1 MENVSQILKKND
13 IEVNVAT
20 MSLPNAIAM
29 LSKLDKHEI
38 AALNGVDD
46 NGDLFMSFSIR
57 VAFRRGEEQHL
68 IDLFKVLEAAN
79 ANIYEQID
87 RNGFTYLDL
96 VFDEIFINNDRRDD
110 FFGKQLLVYLAN
122 KSPDINTKKSYRGL
136 NQVTHLMRAI
146 LVGNLAL
153 TKALLELNFDPSIR
167 DGDGLNCDDYI
178 QAKEKSLPEFCLNY
192 RAYLLSRKH
201 APNAVIRKSSRRL
214 L

>member
-46 NGDLFMSFSIR
+46 NGDLFMSFSIK

-68 IDLFKVLEAAN
+68 IDLFKVLEVSDT
-79 ANIYEQID
+79 NIYEQTD

-110 FFGKQLLVYLAN
+110 FFGKQILAYVATR
-122 KSPDINTKKSYRGL
+122 SPVINTKKNYADR
-136 NQVTHLMRAI
+136 NQVTPLIRAV

-192 RAYLLSRKH
+192 RAYLLSREH
-201 APNAVIRKSSRRL
+201 ASNAVTRKPSRRL